1 MHVALG
7 VNRRQVVD
15 LLFHAQHRQRGHAQ
29 DLGLTTLEEGG
40 AVHAAHPRDAVETAL
55 SWFVDGT
62 LAERSRRALVF
73 ASLYTGAT
81 QRQMQFVRGI
91 WAQETSKMS

>member
-1 MHVALG
+1 MPTLRDSIYGQAVADAL
-7 VNRRQVVD
+7 
-15 LLFHAQHRQRGHAQ
+15 A
-29 DLGLTTLEEGG
+29 EGG

-62 LAERSRRALVF
+62 LAERSRRALEF

-81 QRQMQFVRGI
+81 QRQMQFVREI